1 MPEKKLYDLTVDPEF
16 RDLIPP
22 LNEEELKLLE
32 ESLVADGCESP
43 LIVWNGVIVDGHN
56 RYAICRKHEIPF
68 AIQEKNFSSRDDAML
83 WMLRNQLG
91 RRNLNNYQRVEL
103 VLKFEPLVKNAAE
116 QRMMAGKAANPVPTL
131 AQGQT
136 KGRTRDHLS
145 EAAGVSHGT
154 FAKAKKLVQSADEET
169 KRELRA
175 GKVTVNRAYTDL
187 LEKEHEGETKICE
200 RCKQEK
206 PLSAFSIPS
215 NRRSFSSVC
224 RDCEKEI
231 SAVAKSAA
239 EAAAKPADTAA
250 KPADIAASSEP
261 PCPIPGMVMHNGAP
275 IHVERPLPDT
285 PEMFRYVA
293 DLVKSCCEEDA
304 FINGNGTAK
313 PTGLLHSVNGAATGV
328 TTAGAA
334 ITADEIIDL
343 IHSVKSGYRKK
354 AVFLLNDS
362 TVKTLRRLK
371 DGNGQYLWQP
381 GLKEGQP
388 DKLLSYRLVT
398 SAYMPEVASGAKPV
412 LFGDFS
418 SYWIADRQGRS
429 FQRLNELYAATG
441 QIGFRATQRVD
452 GRLVQSEGLKCL
464 AMKA

>member
-1 MPEKKLYDLTVDPEF
+1 MPEKKLYDLAVDPEF

-32 ESLVADGCESP
+32 ESIVADGCESP

-56 RYAICRKHEIPF
+56 RYAICRKHGIPF
-68 AIQEKNFSSRDDAML
+68 SIQEKNFSSRDDAML

-91 RRNLNNYQRVEL
+91 RRNLNSYQRVEL

-116 QRMMAGKAANPVPTL
+116 QRMLAGKAANPVPTL

-136 KGRTRDHLS
+136 KGKTRDHLS

-175 GKVTVNRAYTDL
+175 GKVTVNRAYTEL

-231 SAVAKSAA
+231 SAVAKIAA
-239 EAAAKPADTAA
+239 EAAAKTTEVPAKITDT
-250 KPADIAASSEP
+250 AASSEP

-275 IHVERPLPDT
+275 IHVETALPDT
-285 PEMFRYVA
+285 PEMFCYVA
-293 DLVKSCCEEDA
+293 DLVKSCCDSYV
-304 FINGNGTAK
+304 I
-313 PTGLLHSVNGAATGV
+313 GL
-328 TTAGAA
+328 
-334 ITADEIIDL
+334 
-343 IHSVKSGYRKK
+343 
-354 AVFLLNDS
+354 
-362 TVKTLRRLK
+362 
-371 DGNGQYLWQP
+371 
-381 GLKEGQP
+381 
-388 DKLLSYRLVT
+388 T
-398 SAYMPEVASGAKPV
+398 SAMRRYSSGMGSEEHNAQILEMVRRTNAQV
-412 LFGDFS
+412 LT
-418 SYWIADRQGRS
+418 I
-429 FQRLNELYAATG
+429 LNKRME
-441 QIGFRATQRVD
+441 
-452 GRLVQSEGLKCL
+452 EK
-464 AMKA
+464 

>member
-1 MPEKKLYDLTVDPEF
+1 MPEKKVYDLTVDPEF

-32 ESLVADGCESP
+32 ASLVADGCESP

-91 RRNLNNYQRVEL
+91 RRNLNSYQRVEL

-136 KGRTRDHLS
+136 KGKTRDHLS

-175 GKVTVNRAYTDL
+175 GKVTVNRAYTEL

-239 EAAAKPADTAA
+239 EAAAKPADIAA

-293 DLVKSCCEEDA
+293 DLVKSCCDSYV
-304 FINGNGTAK
+304 I
-313 PTGLLHSVNGAATGV
+313 GL
-328 TTAGAA
+328 
-334 ITADEIIDL
+334 
-343 IHSVKSGYRKK
+343 
-354 AVFLLNDS
+354 
-362 TVKTLRRLK
+362 
-371 DGNGQYLWQP
+371 
-381 GLKEGQP
+381 
-388 DKLLSYRLVT
+388 T
-398 SAYMPEVASGAKPV
+398 SAMRRYSSGMGSEEHDAQILELVRQTNAQV
-412 LFGDFS
+412 LT
-418 SYWIADRQGRS
+418 I
-429 FQRLNELYAATG
+429 LNE
-441 QIGFRATQRVD
+441 R
-452 GRLVQSEGLKCL
+452 
-464 AMKA
+464 MKEK

>member
-1 MPEKKLYDLTVDPEF
+1 MTEKKVYDLTVDPEF

-68 AIQEKNFSSRDDAML
+68 SIQEKDFSSRDEAML

-136 KGRTRDHLS
+136 KGKTRDHLS

-175 GKVTVNRAYTDL
+175 GKVTVNRAYTEL

-239 EAAAKPADTAA
+239 EAAAKPAD
-250 KPADIAASSEP
+250 IAASSEP

-275 IHVERPLPDT
+275 IHVETALPDT
-285 PEMFRYVA
+285 PEMFCYVA
-293 DLVKSCCEEDA
+293 DLVKSCCDSYV
-304 FINGNGTAK
+304 I
-313 PTGLLHSVNGAATGV
+313 GL
-328 TTAGAA
+328 
-334 ITADEIIDL
+334 
-343 IHSVKSGYRKK
+343 
-354 AVFLLNDS
+354 
-362 TVKTLRRLK
+362 
-371 DGNGQYLWQP
+371 
-381 GLKEGQP
+381 
-388 DKLLSYRLVT
+388 T
-398 SAYMPEVASGAKPV
+398 SAMRRYSSGMGSAEHDAQILELVRQTNAQV
-412 LFGDFS
+412 LT
-418 SYWIADRQGRS
+418 I
-429 FQRLNELYAATG
+429 LNE
-441 QIGFRATQRVD
+441 R
-452 GRLVQSEGLKCL
+452 
-464 AMKA
+464 MKEQ

>member
-68 AIQEKNFSSRDDAML
+68 AIQEKNFSSRDGAML

-175 GKVTVNRAYTDL
+175 GKVTVNRAYTEL

-250 KPADIAASSEP
+250 SSEP

-293 DLVKSCCEEDA
+293 DLVKSCCDSYV
-304 FINGNGTAK
+304 I
-313 PTGLLHSVNGAATGV
+313 GL
-328 TTAGAA
+328 
-334 ITADEIIDL
+334 
-343 IHSVKSGYRKK
+343 
-354 AVFLLNDS
+354 
-362 TVKTLRRLK
+362 
-371 DGNGQYLWQP
+371 
-381 GLKEGQP
+381 
-388 DKLLSYRLVT
+388 T
-398 SAYMPEVASGAKPV
+398 SAMRRYSSGMGSEEHNAQILEMVRRTNEQV
-412 LFGDFS
+412 LT
-418 SYWIADRQGRS
+418 I
-429 FQRLNELYAATG
+429 LNE
-441 QIGFRATQRVD
+441 RM
-452 GRLVQSEGLKCL
+452 EEK
-464 AMKA
+464 

>member
-1 MPEKKLYDLTVDPEF
+1 MTEQKVYELTVDPEF

-32 ESLVADGCESP
+32 ASLVADGCESP

-68 AIQEKNFSSRDDAML
+68 SIQEKNFSSRDDAML

-91 RRNLNNYQRVEL
+91 RRNLNSYQRVEL

-116 QRMMAGKAANPVPTL
+116 QRMLAGKAANPVPTL

-136 KGRTRDHLS
+136 KGKTRDHLS

-175 GKVTVNRAYTDL
+175 GKVTVNRAYTEL

-224 RDCEKEI
+224 RDCEKEN

-239 EAAAKPADTAA
+239 EAAA

-293 DLVKSCCEEDA
+293 DLVKSCCDSYV
-304 FINGNGTAK
+304 I
-313 PTGLLHSVNGAATGV
+313 GL
-328 TTAGAA
+328 
-334 ITADEIIDL
+334 
-343 IHSVKSGYRKK
+343 
-354 AVFLLNDS
+354 
-362 TVKTLRRLK
+362 
-371 DGNGQYLWQP
+371 
-381 GLKEGQP
+381 
-388 DKLLSYRLVT
+388 T
-398 SAYMPEVASGAKPV
+398 SAMRRYSSGMGSEEHNAQILEMVRRTNEQV
-412 LFGDFS
+412 LT
-418 SYWIADRQGRS
+418 I
-429 FQRLNELYAATG
+429 LNE
-441 QIGFRATQRVD
+441 RM
-452 GRLVQSEGLKCL
+452 EEK
-464 AMKA
+464 

>member
-103 VLKFEPLVKNAAE
+103 VLKFEPLVKNAVE

-175 GKVTVNRAYTDL
+175 GKVTVNRAYTEL

-275 IHVERPLPDT
+275 IHVETVLPDT
-285 PEMFRYVA
+285 PEMFCYVA
-293 DLVKSCCEEDA
+293 DLVKSCCDSYV
-304 FINGNGTAK
+304 I
-313 PTGLLHSVNGAATGV
+313 GL
-328 TTAGAA
+328 
-334 ITADEIIDL
+334 
-343 IHSVKSGYRKK
+343 
-354 AVFLLNDS
+354 
-362 TVKTLRRLK
+362 
-371 DGNGQYLWQP
+371 
-381 GLKEGQP
+381 
-388 DKLLSYRLVT
+388 T
-398 SAYMPEVASGAKPV
+398 SAMRRYSSGMGSEEHNAQILEMVRRTNEQV
-412 LFGDFS
+412 LT
-418 SYWIADRQGRS
+418 I
-429 FQRLNELYAATG
+429 LNE
-441 QIGFRATQRVD
+441 RM
-452 GRLVQSEGLKCL
+452 EEK
-464 AMKA
+464 

>member
-56 RYAICRKHEIPF
+56 RYAICRKREISF
-68 AIQEKNFSSRDDAML
+68 STQEKNFSSRDDAML

-145 EAAGVSHGT
+145 EAAGGSHGT

-175 GKVTVNRAYTDL
+175 GKVTVNRAYTEL

-239 EAAAKPADTAA
+239 EAAAKPAD
-250 KPADIAASSEP
+250 IAASSEP

-293 DLVKSCCEEDA
+293 DLVKSCCDSYV
-304 FINGNGTAK
+304 I
-313 PTGLLHSVNGAATGV
+313 GL
-328 TTAGAA
+328 
-334 ITADEIIDL
+334 
-343 IHSVKSGYRKK
+343 
-354 AVFLLNDS
+354 
-362 TVKTLRRLK
+362 
-371 DGNGQYLWQP
+371 
-381 GLKEGQP
+381 
-388 DKLLSYRLVT
+388 T
-398 SAYMPEVASGAKPV
+398 SAMRRYSSGMGSEEHNAQILEMVRRTNEQV
-412 LFGDFS
+412 LT
-418 SYWIADRQGRS
+418 I
-429 FQRLNELYAATG
+429 LNE
-441 QIGFRATQRVD
+441 RM
-452 GRLVQSEGLKCL
+452 EEK
-464 AMKA
+464 

>member
-136 KGRTRDHLS
+136 KGKTRDHLS

-175 GKVTVNRAYTDL
+175 GKVTVNRAYTEL

-250 KPADIAASSEP
+250 SSEP

-293 DLVKSCCEEDA
+293 DLVKSCCDSYV
-304 FINGNGTAK
+304 I
-313 PTGLLHSVNGAATGV
+313 GL
-328 TTAGAA
+328 
-334 ITADEIIDL
+334 
-343 IHSVKSGYRKK
+343 
-354 AVFLLNDS
+354 
-362 TVKTLRRLK
+362 
-371 DGNGQYLWQP
+371 
-381 GLKEGQP
+381 
-388 DKLLSYRLVT
+388 T
-398 SAYMPEVASGAKPV
+398 SAMRRYSSGMGSEEHNAQILELVRQTNAQV
-412 LFGDFS
+412 LT
-418 SYWIADRQGRS
+418 I
-429 FQRLNELYAATG
+429 LNE
-441 QIGFRATQRVD
+441 R
-452 GRLVQSEGLKCL
+452 
-464 AMKA
+464 MKEK

>member
-1 MPEKKLYDLTVDPEF
+1 MTEKKVYELTVDSEF

-32 ESLVADGCESP
+32 ESIVADGCESP

-56 RYAICRKHEIPF
+56 RYAICRKHGIPF
-68 AIQEKNFSSRDDAML
+68 SIQEKNFSSRDDAML

-91 RRNLNNYQRVEL
+91 RRNLNSYQRVEL

-175 GKVTVNRAYTDL
+175 GKVTVNRAYTEL

-231 SAVAKSAA
+231 SAVAKIAA

-275 IHVERPLPDT
+275 IHVETALPDT

-293 DLVKSCCEEDA
+293 DLVKSCCDSYV
-304 FINGNGTAK
+304 I
-313 PTGLLHSVNGAATGV
+313 GL
-328 TTAGAA
+328 
-334 ITADEIIDL
+334 
-343 IHSVKSGYRKK
+343 
-354 AVFLLNDS
+354 
-362 TVKTLRRLK
+362 
-371 DGNGQYLWQP
+371 
-381 GLKEGQP
+381 
-388 DKLLSYRLVT
+388 T
-398 SAYMPEVASGAKPV
+398 SAMRRYSSGMGSEEHNAQILEMVRQTNAQV
-412 LFGDFS
+412 LT
-418 SYWIADRQGRS
+418 I
-429 FQRLNELYAATG
+429 LNE
-441 QIGFRATQRVD
+441 RM
-452 GRLVQSEGLKCL
+452 EEN
-464 AMKA
+464 

>member
-1 MPEKKLYDLTVDPEF
+1 MPEKKVYDLTVDPEF

-22 LNEEELKLLE
+22 LNEEEQKLLE

-56 RYAICRKHEIPF
+56 RYALCRKHEIPF
-68 AIQEKNFSSRDDAML
+68 AIQEKDFSSRDEAML

-103 VLKFEPLVKNAAE
+103 VLKFEPLVKSAAE
-116 QRMMAGKAANPVPTL
+116 QRMMAGKAANPEPTL

-175 GKVTVNRAYTDL
+175 GKVTVNRAYTEL

-215 NRRSFSSVC
+215 NRRRFSSVC

-275 IHVERPLPDT
+275 IHVETALPDT
-285 PEMFRYVA
+285 PEMFCYVA
-293 DLVKSCCEEDA
+293 DLVKSCCDSYV
-304 FINGNGTAK
+304 I
-313 PTGLLHSVNGAATGV
+313 GL
-328 TTAGAA
+328 
-334 ITADEIIDL
+334 
-343 IHSVKSGYRKK
+343 
-354 AVFLLNDS
+354 
-362 TVKTLRRLK
+362 
-371 DGNGQYLWQP
+371 
-381 GLKEGQP
+381 
-388 DKLLSYRLVT
+388 T
-398 SAYMPEVASGAKPV
+398 SAMRRYSSGMGSEEHDAQILELVRQTNAQV
-412 LFGDFS
+412 LT
-418 SYWIADRQGRS
+418 I
-429 FQRLNELYAATG
+429 LNE
-441 QIGFRATQRVD
+441 R
-452 GRLVQSEGLKCL
+452 
-464 AMKA
+464 MKEQ

>member
-1 MPEKKLYDLTVDPEF
+1 MSEKKLYDLTVDPEF

-32 ESLVADGCESP
+32 ESIVVDGCESP

-56 RYAICRKHEIPF
+56 RYAICRKHGIPF
-68 AIQEKNFSSRDDAML
+68 SIQEKNFSSRDDAML

-91 RRNLNNYQRVEL
+91 RRNLNSYQRVEL

-116 QRMMAGKAANPVPTL
+116 QRMLAGKAANPVPTL

-154 FAKAKKLVQSADEET
+154 FAKAKKLVHSADEET

-175 GKVTVNRAYTDL
+175 GKVTVNRAYTEL

-250 KPADIAASSEP
+250 SSEP

-293 DLVKSCCEEDA
+293 DLVKSCCDSYV
-304 FINGNGTAK
+304 I
-313 PTGLLHSVNGAATGV
+313 GL
-328 TTAGAA
+328 
-334 ITADEIIDL
+334 
-343 IHSVKSGYRKK
+343 
-354 AVFLLNDS
+354 
-362 TVKTLRRLK
+362 
-371 DGNGQYLWQP
+371 
-381 GLKEGQP
+381 
-388 DKLLSYRLVT
+388 T
-398 SAYMPEVASGAKPV
+398 SAMRRYSSGMGSEEHNAQILEMVRRTNAQV
-412 LFGDFS
+412 LT
-418 SYWIADRQGRS
+418 I
-429 FQRLNELYAATG
+429 LNKRME
-441 QIGFRATQRVD
+441 
-452 GRLVQSEGLKCL
+452 EK
-464 AMKA
+464 

>member
-32 ESLVADGCESP
+32 ASLVADGCESP

-68 AIQEKNFSSRDDAML
+68 AIQEKDFSSRDDAML

-91 RRNLNNYQRVEL
+91 RRNLNSYQRVEL
-103 VLKFEPLVKNAAE
+103 VLKFEPLVKSAAE

-136 KGRTRDHLS
+136 KGKTRDHLS

-154 FAKAKKLVQSADEET
+154 FAKAQKLVQSADEET

-175 GKVTVNRAYTDL
+175 GKVTVNRAYTEL

-275 IHVERPLPDT
+275 IHVETTLPDT
-285 PEMFRYVA
+285 PEMFCYVA
-293 DLVKSCCEEDA
+293 DLVKSCCDSYV
-304 FINGNGTAK
+304 I
-313 PTGLLHSVNGAATGV
+313 GL
-328 TTAGAA
+328 
-334 ITADEIIDL
+334 
-343 IHSVKSGYRKK
+343 
-354 AVFLLNDS
+354 
-362 TVKTLRRLK
+362 
-371 DGNGQYLWQP
+371 
-381 GLKEGQP
+381 
-388 DKLLSYRLVT
+388 T
-398 SAYMPEVASGAKPV
+398 SAMRRYSSGMGSEEHDAQILELVRQTNAQV
-412 LFGDFS
+412 LT
-418 SYWIADRQGRS
+418 I
-429 FQRLNELYAATG
+429 LNE
-441 QIGFRATQRVD
+441 R
-452 GRLVQSEGLKCL
+452 
-464 AMKA
+464 MKEK

>member
-1 MPEKKLYDLTVDPEF
+1 MTEKKVYDLTVDPEF

-32 ESLVADGCESP
+32 ASIVADGCESP

-91 RRNLNNYQRVEL
+91 RRNLNDYQRGEMVL
-103 VLKFEPLVKNAAE
+103 VLKRQLASVAE
-116 QRMMAGKAANPVPTL
+116 MKMRAGIRSTDNPETNLSQGAEERKTL
-131 AQGQT
+131 SQLA
-136 KGRTRDHLS
+136 KL
-145 EAAGVSHGT
+145 AGVSGT
-154 FAKAKKLVQSADEET
+154 QMKKIDKLANSADEET
-169 KRELRA
+169 KTKLRK
-175 GKVTVNRAYTDL
+175 GEVSVHRAYTDL
-187 LEKEHEGETKICE
+187 VEKEHEGETKICE

-239 EAAAKPADTAA
+239 EAAAKPAD
-250 KPADIAASSEP
+250 IAASSEP

-293 DLVKSCCEEDA
+293 DLVKSCCDSYV
-304 FINGNGTAK
+304 I
-313 PTGLLHSVNGAATGV
+313 GL
-328 TTAGAA
+328 
-334 ITADEIIDL
+334 
-343 IHSVKSGYRKK
+343 
-354 AVFLLNDS
+354 
-362 TVKTLRRLK
+362 
-371 DGNGQYLWQP
+371 
-381 GLKEGQP
+381 
-388 DKLLSYRLVT
+388 T
-398 SAYMPEVASGAKPV
+398 SAMRRYSSGMGSEEHNAQILEMVRRTNAQV
-412 LFGDFS
+412 LT
-418 SYWIADRQGRS
+418 I
-429 FQRLNELYAATG
+429 LNKRME
-441 QIGFRATQRVD
+441 
-452 GRLVQSEGLKCL
+452 EK
-464 AMKA
+464 

>member
-43 LIVWNGVIVDGHN
+43 LIVWNGMIIDGHN
-56 RYAICRKHEIPF
+56 RYAICRKHDIPF
-68 AIQEKNFSSRDDAML
+68 SIQEKDFSSRDEAML

-136 KGRTRDHLS
+136 KGKTRDHLS

-175 GKVTVNRAYTDL
+175 GKVTVNHAYTEL

-231 SAVAKSAA
+231 SAAAKSAA

-250 KPADIAASSEP
+250 SSEP
-261 PCPIPGMVMHNGAP
+261 PCPIPGMVMRNGAP
-275 IHVERPLPDT
+275 IHVETALPDT
-285 PEMFRYVA
+285 PEMFCYVA
-293 DLVKSCCEEDA
+293 DLVKSCCDSYV
-304 FINGNGTAK
+304 I
-313 PTGLLHSVNGAATGV
+313 GL
-328 TTAGAA
+328 
-334 ITADEIIDL
+334 
-343 IHSVKSGYRKK
+343 
-354 AVFLLNDS
+354 
-362 TVKTLRRLK
+362 
-371 DGNGQYLWQP
+371 
-381 GLKEGQP
+381 
-388 DKLLSYRLVT
+388 T
-398 SAYMPEVASGAKPV
+398 SAMRRYSSGMGSAEHDAQILELVRQTNEQV
-412 LFGDFS
+412 LT
-418 SYWIADRQGRS
+418 I
-429 FQRLNELYAATG
+429 LNE
-441 QIGFRATQRVD
+441 R
-452 GRLVQSEGLKCL
+452 
-464 AMKA
+464 MKEK

>member
-1 MPEKKLYDLTVDPEF
+1 MPEKKLYDLRVDPEF

-43 LIVWNGVIVDGHN
+43 LIVWNGVIIDGHN
-56 RYAICRKHEIPF
+56 RYAICRKHDIPF
-68 AIQEKNFSSRDDAML
+68 SIQEKNFETREEVML

-91 RRNLNNYQRVEL
+91 RRNLNSYQRVEL
-103 VLKFEPLVKNAAE
+103 VLKFEPLVKSAAE
-116 QRMMAGKAANPVPTL
+116 QRMLAGKAANPVPTL

-136 KGRTRDHLS
+136 KGKTRDHLS

-175 GKVTVNRAYTDL
+175 GKVTVNRAYTEL

-239 EAAAKPADTAA
+239 EAAAKPAD
-250 KPADIAASSEP
+250 IAASSEP

-293 DLVKSCCEEDA
+293 DLVKSCCDSYV
-304 FINGNGTAK
+304 I
-313 PTGLLHSVNGAATGV
+313 GL
-328 TTAGAA
+328 
-334 ITADEIIDL
+334 
-343 IHSVKSGYRKK
+343 
-354 AVFLLNDS
+354 
-362 TVKTLRRLK
+362 
-371 DGNGQYLWQP
+371 
-381 GLKEGQP
+381 
-388 DKLLSYRLVT
+388 T
-398 SAYMPEVASGAKPV
+398 SAMRRYSSGMGSEEHNAQILEMVRRTNEQV
-412 LFGDFS
+412 LT
-418 SYWIADRQGRS
+418 I
-429 FQRLNELYAATG
+429 LNE
-441 QIGFRATQRVD
+441 RM
-452 GRLVQSEGLKCL
+452 EEK
-464 AMKA
+464 

>member
-68 AIQEKNFSSRDDAML
+68 AIQEKNFSSRDGAML

-175 GKVTVNRAYTDL
+175 GKVTVNRAYTEL

-215 NRRSFSSVC
+215 NRRSFSSMC
-224 RDCEKEI
+224 RDCGKEI
-231 SAVAKSAA
+231 SAVAKIAA
-239 EAAAKPADTAA
+239 EAAAKTTEVPAKITDT
-250 KPADIAASSEP
+250 AASSEP

-293 DLVKSCCEEDA
+293 DLVKSCCDSYV
-304 FINGNGTAK
+304 I
-313 PTGLLHSVNGAATGV
+313 GL
-328 TTAGAA
+328 
-334 ITADEIIDL
+334 
-343 IHSVKSGYRKK
+343 
-354 AVFLLNDS
+354 
-362 TVKTLRRLK
+362 
-371 DGNGQYLWQP
+371 
-381 GLKEGQP
+381 
-388 DKLLSYRLVT
+388 T
-398 SAYMPEVASGAKPV
+398 SAMRRYSSGMGSEEHNAQILEMVRRTNEQV
-412 LFGDFS
+412 LT
-418 SYWIADRQGRS
+418 I
-429 FQRLNELYAATG
+429 LNE
-441 QIGFRATQRVD
+441 RM
-452 GRLVQSEGLKCL
+452 EEK
-464 AMKA
+464 

>member
-1 MPEKKLYDLTVDPEF
+1 MVLALHCISSEMTEKKVYELTVDPEF

-22 LNEEELKLLE
+22 LKEEELKLLE
-32 ESLVADGCESP
+32 ASIVADGCESP

-68 AIQEKNFSSRDDAML
+68 AIQEKDFSSRDDAML

-91 RRNLNNYQRVEL
+91 RRNLNSYQRVEL
-103 VLKFEPLVKNAAE
+103 VLKFEPLVKSAAE
-116 QRMMAGKAANPVPTL
+116 QRMLAGKVANPVPTL

-136 KGRTRDHLS
+136 KGKTRDHLS

-175 GKVTVNRAYTDL
+175 GKVTVNRAYTEL

-224 RDCEKEI
+224 RDCEKEN

-239 EAAAKPADTAA
+239 EAAA

-293 DLVKSCCEEDA
+293 DLVKSCCDSYV
-304 FINGNGTAK
+304 I
-313 PTGLLHSVNGAATGV
+313 GL
-328 TTAGAA
+328 
-334 ITADEIIDL
+334 
-343 IHSVKSGYRKK
+343 
-354 AVFLLNDS
+354 
-362 TVKTLRRLK
+362 
-371 DGNGQYLWQP
+371 
-381 GLKEGQP
+381 
-388 DKLLSYRLVT
+388 T
-398 SAYMPEVASGAKPV
+398 SAMRRYSSGMGSEEHNAQILEMVRQTNAQV
-412 LFGDFS
+412 LT
-418 SYWIADRQGRS
+418 I
-429 FQRLNELYAATG
+429 LNE
-441 QIGFRATQRVD
+441 RM
-452 GRLVQSEGLKCL
+452 EEK
-464 AMKA
+464 

>member
-1 MPEKKLYDLTVDPEF
+1 MPKKKLYDLRVDPEF

-32 ESLVADGCESP
+32 EGLVADGCESP
-43 LIVWNGVIVDGHN
+43 LIVWNGVIIDGHN
-56 RYAICRKHEIPF
+56 RYAICRKHDIPF
-68 AIQEKNFSSRDDAML
+68 SIQEKNFETREEVML

-91 RRNLNNYQRVEL
+91 RRNLNSYQRVEL
-103 VLKFEPLVKNAAE
+103 VLKFEPLVKSAAE
-116 QRMMAGKAANPVPTL
+116 QRMLAGKAANPVPTL

-136 KGRTRDHLS
+136 KGKTRDHLS

-175 GKVTVNRAYTDL
+175 GKVTVNRAYTEL

-239 EAAAKPADTAA
+239 EAAAKPAD
-250 KPADIAASSEP
+250 IAASSEP

-293 DLVKSCCEEDA
+293 DLVKSCCDSYV
-304 FINGNGTAK
+304 I
-313 PTGLLHSVNGAATGV
+313 GL
-328 TTAGAA
+328 
-334 ITADEIIDL
+334 
-343 IHSVKSGYRKK
+343 
-354 AVFLLNDS
+354 
-362 TVKTLRRLK
+362 
-371 DGNGQYLWQP
+371 
-381 GLKEGQP
+381 
-388 DKLLSYRLVT
+388 T
-398 SAYMPEVASGAKPV
+398 SAMRRYSSGMGSEEHNAQILEMVRRTNEQV
-412 LFGDFS
+412 LT
-418 SYWIADRQGRS
+418 I
-429 FQRLNELYAATG
+429 LNE
-441 QIGFRATQRVD
+441 RM
-452 GRLVQSEGLKCL
+452 EEK
-464 AMKA
+464 

>member
-1 MPEKKLYDLTVDPEF
+1 MVLALHCISSEMTEKKVYELTVDPEF

-32 ESLVADGCESP
+32 ASLVADGCESP

-56 RYAICRKHEIPF
+56 RYAICRKHGIPF
-68 AIQEKNFSSRDDAML
+68 SIQEKNFSSRDDAML

-91 RRNLNNYQRVEL
+91 RRNLNSYQRVEL

-175 GKVTVNRAYTDL
+175 GKVTVNRAYTEL

-231 SAVAKSAA
+231 SAVAKIAA

-275 IHVERPLPDT
+275 IHVETALPDT

-293 DLVKSCCEEDA
+293 DLVKSCCDSYV
-304 FINGNGTAK
+304 I
-313 PTGLLHSVNGAATGV
+313 GL
-328 TTAGAA
+328 
-334 ITADEIIDL
+334 
-343 IHSVKSGYRKK
+343 
-354 AVFLLNDS
+354 
-362 TVKTLRRLK
+362 
-371 DGNGQYLWQP
+371 
-381 GLKEGQP
+381 
-388 DKLLSYRLVT
+388 T
-398 SAYMPEVASGAKPV
+398 SAMRRYSSGMGSEEHNAQILEMVRRTNAQV
-412 LFGDFS
+412 LT
-418 SYWIADRQGRS
+418 I
-429 FQRLNELYAATG
+429 LNKRME
-441 QIGFRATQRVD
+441 
-452 GRLVQSEGLKCL
+452 EK
-464 AMKA
+464 

>member
-116 QRMMAGKAANPVPTL
+116 QRMLAGKAANPVPTL

-175 GKVTVNRAYTDL
+175 GKVTVNRAYTEL

-250 KPADIAASSEP
+250 SSEP

-285 PEMFRYVA
+285 PEMFCYVA
-293 DLVKSCCEEDA
+293 DLVKSCCDSYV
-304 FINGNGTAK
+304 I
-313 PTGLLHSVNGAATGV
+313 GL
-328 TTAGAA
+328 
-334 ITADEIIDL
+334 
-343 IHSVKSGYRKK
+343 
-354 AVFLLNDS
+354 
-362 TVKTLRRLK
+362 
-371 DGNGQYLWQP
+371 
-381 GLKEGQP
+381 
-388 DKLLSYRLVT
+388 T
-398 SAYMPEVASGAKPV
+398 SAMRRYSSGMGSEEHDAQILELVRQTNAQV
-412 LFGDFS
+412 LT
-418 SYWIADRQGRS
+418 I
-429 FQRLNELYAATG
+429 LNK
-441 QIGFRATQRVD
+441 R
-452 GRLVQSEGLKCL
+452 
-464 AMKA
+464 MKEQ

>member
-1 MPEKKLYDLTVDPEF
+1 MTEKKLYDLTVDPEF

-91 RRNLNNYQRVEL
+91 RRNLNSYQRVEL

-175 GKVTVNRAYTDL
+175 GKVTVNRAYTEL

-275 IHVERPLPDT
+275 IHVETSLPDT
-285 PEMFRYVA
+285 PEMFCYVA
-293 DLVKSCCEEDA
+293 DLVKSCCDSYV
-304 FINGNGTAK
+304 I
-313 PTGLLHSVNGAATGV
+313 GL
-328 TTAGAA
+328 
-334 ITADEIIDL
+334 
-343 IHSVKSGYRKK
+343 
-354 AVFLLNDS
+354 
-362 TVKTLRRLK
+362 
-371 DGNGQYLWQP
+371 
-381 GLKEGQP
+381 
-388 DKLLSYRLVT
+388 T
-398 SAYMPEVASGAKPV
+398 SAMRRYSSGMGSEEHDAQILELVRQTNAQV
-412 LFGDFS
+412 LT
-418 SYWIADRQGRS
+418 I
-429 FQRLNELYAATG
+429 LNE
-441 QIGFRATQRVD
+441 R
-452 GRLVQSEGLKCL
+452 
-464 AMKA
+464 MKEK

>member
-1 MPEKKLYDLTVDPEF
+1 MPEKKLHDLTVDPEF

-175 GKVTVNRAYTDL
+175 GKVTVNRAYTEL

-250 KPADIAASSEP
+250 SSEP

-285 PEMFRYVA
+285 PEMFCYVA
-293 DLVKSCCEEDA
+293 DLVKSCCDSYV
-304 FINGNGTAK
+304 I
-313 PTGLLHSVNGAATGV
+313 GL
-328 TTAGAA
+328 
-334 ITADEIIDL
+334 
-343 IHSVKSGYRKK
+343 
-354 AVFLLNDS
+354 
-362 TVKTLRRLK
+362 
-371 DGNGQYLWQP
+371 
-381 GLKEGQP
+381 
-388 DKLLSYRLVT
+388 T
-398 SAYMPEVASGAKPV
+398 SAMRRYSSGMGSEEHDAQILELVRQTNAQV
-412 LFGDFS
+412 LT
-418 SYWIADRQGRS
+418 I
-429 FQRLNELYAATG
+429 LNE
-441 QIGFRATQRVD
+441 R
-452 GRLVQSEGLKCL
+452 
-464 AMKA
+464 MKEK

>member
-116 QRMMAGKAANPVPTL
+116 QRMLAGKAANPVPTL

-175 GKVTVNRAYTDL
+175 GKVTVNRAYTEL

-250 KPADIAASSEP
+250 SSEP

-285 PEMFRYVA
+285 PEMFCYVA
-293 DLVKSCCEEDA
+293 DLVKSCCDSYV
-304 FINGNGTAK
+304 I
-313 PTGLLHSVNGAATGV
+313 GL
-328 TTAGAA
+328 
-334 ITADEIIDL
+334 
-343 IHSVKSGYRKK
+343 
-354 AVFLLNDS
+354 
-362 TVKTLRRLK
+362 
-371 DGNGQYLWQP
+371 
-381 GLKEGQP
+381 
-388 DKLLSYRLVT
+388 T
-398 SAYMPEVASGAKPV
+398 SAMRRYSSGMGSEEHDAQILELVRRTNAQV
-412 LFGDFS
+412 LT
-418 SYWIADRQGRS
+418 I
-429 FQRLNELYAATG
+429 LNE
-441 QIGFRATQRVD
+441 RM
-452 GRLVQSEGLKCL
+452 EEK
-464 AMKA
+464 

>member
-1 MPEKKLYDLTVDPEF
+1 MTEQKVYELTVDPEF

-32 ESLVADGCESP
+32 ASLVADGCESP

-56 RYAICRKHEIPF
+56 RYAICRKHGIPF
-68 AIQEKNFSSRDDAML
+68 SIQEKNFSSRDDAML

-91 RRNLNNYQRVEL
+91 RRNLNSYQRVEL

-116 QRMMAGKAANPVPTL
+116 QRMLAGKAANPVPTL

-136 KGRTRDHLS
+136 KGKTRDHLS

-175 GKVTVNRAYTDL
+175 GKITVNRAYTEL

-231 SAVAKSAA
+231 SAVAKIAA
-239 EAAAKPADTAA
+239 EAAAKTTEVPAKITDT
-250 KPADIAASSEP
+250 AASSEP

-275 IHVERPLPDT
+275 IHVETALPDT
-285 PEMFRYVA
+285 PEMFCYVA
-293 DLVKSCCEEDA
+293 DLVKSCCDSYV
-304 FINGNGTAK
+304 I
-313 PTGLLHSVNGAATGV
+313 GL
-328 TTAGAA
+328 
-334 ITADEIIDL
+334 
-343 IHSVKSGYRKK
+343 
-354 AVFLLNDS
+354 
-362 TVKTLRRLK
+362 
-371 DGNGQYLWQP
+371 
-381 GLKEGQP
+381 
-388 DKLLSYRLVT
+388 T
-398 SAYMPEVASGAKPV
+398 SAMRRYSSGMGSEEHNAQILEMVRRTNAQV
-412 LFGDFS
+412 LT
-418 SYWIADRQGRS
+418 I
-429 FQRLNELYAATG
+429 LNKRME
-441 QIGFRATQRVD
+441 
-452 GRLVQSEGLKCL
+452 EK
-464 AMKA
+464 